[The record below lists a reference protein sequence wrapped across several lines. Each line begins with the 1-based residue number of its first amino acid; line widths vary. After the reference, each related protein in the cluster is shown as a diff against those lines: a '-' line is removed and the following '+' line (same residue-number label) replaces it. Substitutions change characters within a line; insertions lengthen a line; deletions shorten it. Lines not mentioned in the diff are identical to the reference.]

1 MIARIGF
8 HPALIV
14 VRPLAQRLLAD
25 LGDADDVAEE
35 VHHQLRPRQRGQ
47 IAVNDNPVKAANE
60 RRRRI
65 IMNENGGGG
74 RQFVPVSARAIMSS
88 WKSLRWFDPGKQSD
102 PRRLNLEVPFFVAPG
117 NGEHVWQCL
126 EVPPASR
133 SPSGGRRR

>member
-25 LGDADDVAEE
+25 LGNADDVAEE

-74 RQFVPVSARAIMSS
+74 RSLFQSRLGRSCRAGNLCGGLTPISS
-88 WKSLRWFDPGKQSD
+88 PIR
-102 PRRLNLEVPFFVAPG
+102 A
-117 NGEHVWQCL
+117 
-126 EVPPASR
+126 A
-133 SPSGGRRR
+133 

>member
-25 LGDADDVAEE
+25 PGDADVAEE
-35 VHHQLRPRQRGQ
+35 VHHQFRPRQRGQ

-88 WKSLRWFDPGKQSD
+88 WKYLRWFDPGKQSD
-102 PRRLNLEVPFFVAPG
+102 PRRLN
-117 NGEHVWQCL
+117 
-126 EVPPASR
+126 
-133 SPSGGRRR
+133 